1 MTVLVIPGTPQSVD
15 SDDEEDKSGDASLAV
30 GYTDMITHTV
40 SFKCIGS
47 TKEDRYQD
55 ALVLVSHI
63 LAKGEHVEC
72 AIKPEPDN
80 PMDSRAI
87 AFNCKLDGKWRR
99 IGYIV
104 QEAVEDVHDALKQK
118 AIMKVMFDC
127 LQYVPT
133 AP

>member
-1 MTVLVIPGTPQSVD
+1 
-15 SDDEEDKSGDASLAV
+15 
-30 GYTDMITHTV
+30 MITHTV

-118 AIMKVMFDC
+118 AIMKVMFDWVKFKITWAKPGWYAAIKITRIGAENGQR
-127 LQYVPT
+127 L
-133 AP
+133 